1 MLFSEA
7 PPYCFPQST
16 SFYFNR
22 LFKGP
27 LSRSSHLLRL
37 WGLGLHYMNSGGW
50 GHKSVHNR
58 IQSLMG
64 RGRGQNFVPNF
75 SPKRSQEKSW
85 SQRAH
90 EVHFMKFNCVMLRIN
105 IAERIQVIVK
115 KTTTTTTTT
124 SPFWGSHS
132 SPEGCGLGSVTD
144 DLTRMSA
151 TVYSL

>member
-1 MLFSEA
+1 MYLFKLEFSSNSHSGVGLLDHMDIFLLFSEA

-27 LSRSSHLLRL
+27 LSRSSHLLRF
-37 WGLGLHYMNSGGW
+37 WGLGLQYMSSGGW

-58 IQSLMG
+58 IQSLTG

-85 SQRAH
+85 SQHAH

-105 IAERIQVIVK
+105 IAERIQVIVFFK
-115 KTTTTTTTT
+115 KKKKQ
-124 SPFWGSHS
+124 SILA
-132 SPEGCGLGSVTD
+132 GLTQ
-144 DLTRMSA
+144 
-151 TVYSL
+151 